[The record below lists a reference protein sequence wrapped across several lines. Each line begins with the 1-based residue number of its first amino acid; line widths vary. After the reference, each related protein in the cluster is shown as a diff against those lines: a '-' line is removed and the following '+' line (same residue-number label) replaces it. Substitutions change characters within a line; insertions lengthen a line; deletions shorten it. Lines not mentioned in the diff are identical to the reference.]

1 MAAVNIFRES
11 AIAVLKKPKT
21 IPLEGIFAGRRTKY
35 FFLACQLNFFP

>member
-11 AIAVLKKPKT
+11 AIDVLIKPKT